1 MKYIVDNNDN
11 GKQLLNFL
19 KSKKIPFSM
28 LNKLLRTKKIFINNA
43 VCLEN
48 VKIKSKDVIELK
60 TDIEIK
66 KEKPIPSNENIA
78 NSFKKLIIFENEH
91 FIAINKPDHIAVQ
104 LGSGLNFSIE
114 TMMKI
119 YSQYINETTG
129 SNLLL
134 RIVHRLDKDT
144 SGVLLIAK
152 NLDATR
158 IITNGFKNKKIHKIY
173 YAIVSGSPKNNSGT
187 IKNFLAKKKVSNEEI
202 IVVSDQGD
210 YAVTEY
216 SIDTKLSNNNI
227 LVKLTPMTGRTH
239 QLRVHMQYIK
249 CPILGDKKYN
259 KGKSN
264 LKHMFLHAFQITLD
278 KSLFGEEICIK
289 AELPKYFLD
298 KINN

>member
-1 MKYIVDNNDN
+1 MKYTVDENNN
-11 GKQLLNFL
+11 GKQLFNFL
-19 KSKKIPFSM
+19 KNKKIPFSM
-28 LNKLLRTKKIFINNA
+28 LNKLLRTKKIFINNSI
-43 VCLEN
+43 CTEN
-48 VKIKSKDVIELK
+48 TKIKSKDIIELK
-60 TDIEIK
+60 TGIK
-66 KEKPIPSNENIA
+66 ITKEKPLPSNSNVAE
-78 NSFKKLIIFENEH
+78 SFKKLIIFENEH
-91 FIAINKPDHIAVQ
+91 LIAINKPDHIAVQ

-119 YSQYINETTG
+119 YTQYINETTR

-158 IITNGFKNKKIHKIY
+158 TITNGFKNKKIQKIY
-173 YAIVSGSPKNNSGT
+173 YAIVDGTPLNKSGT
-187 IKNFLAKKKVSNEEI
+187 IKTFLTKKKISNEEI
-202 IVVSDQGD
+202 IVVSDKGN

-216 SIDTKLSNNNI
+216 TTDIKLPNNKS
-227 LVKLTPMTGRTH
+227 LVKLSPMTGRTH
-239 QLRVHMQYIK
+239 QLRVHMQYLK

-259 KGKSN
+259 KEKTNS
-264 LKHMFLHAFQITLD
+264 KHMFLHAFQIILD

-289 AELPKYFLD
+289 ADLPKYFTD

>member
-1 MKYIVDNNDN
+1 MKYTVDENNN
-11 GKQLLNFL
+11 GKQLFNFL
-19 KSKKIPFSM
+19 KGKKIPFSM
-28 LNKLLRTKKIFINNA
+28 LNKLLRTKKIFINNNL
-43 VCLEN
+43 CTNN
-48 VKIKSKDVIELK
+48 VKIRSKDIIELK
-60 TDIEIK
+60 TDIKIT
-66 KEKPIPSNENIA
+66 KEKPISSNENIA

-119 YSQYINETTG
+119 YSQCTNETLG

-152 NLDATR
+152 NLEATR
-158 IITNGFKNKKIHKIY
+158 IITNGFKNKKIQKIY
-173 YAIVSGSPKNNSGT
+173 YAIVNGTPQNKSGT
-187 IKNFLAKKKVSNEEI
+187 IKNFLTKKKVSNEEI
-202 IVVSDQGD
+202 IVVSDHGN
-210 YAVTEY
+210 YAATEY
-216 SIDTKLSNNNI
+216 SVDTRLLDNKT
-227 LVKLTPMTGRTH
+227 LVKLSPMTGRTH

-259 KGKSN
+259 KEKTN

-289 AELPKYFLD
+289 ADLPKYFID